1 LRRSSSGF
9 LNGGASGWI
18 GPKYVLSIFLF
29 GRAVD
34 GVLKWDW
41 VIRIEDRVGKP
52 SWCEFSVSDIEGGVK
67 GRTREPVQLSLFDAL
82 TDLDQ
87 SMDTL
92 KKSVGRLVFEIE
104 RAFGKSG

>member
-1 LRRSSSGF
+1 MCCRFSCS
-9 LNGGASGWI
+9 
-18 GPKYVLSIFLF
+18 
-29 GRAVD
+29 D
-34 GVLKWDW
+34 VLKWDW